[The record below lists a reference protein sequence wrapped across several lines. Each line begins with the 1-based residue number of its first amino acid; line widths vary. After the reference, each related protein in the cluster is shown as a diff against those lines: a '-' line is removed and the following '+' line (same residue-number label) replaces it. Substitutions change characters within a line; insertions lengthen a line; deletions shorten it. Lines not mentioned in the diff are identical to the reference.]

1 MTLARYLIRRVYHSI
16 PTLIGALLFIFI
28 LVRVL
33 PGDPARLIAGPE
45 ALEEDVQRIR
55 EQLGLNKPIYI
66 QFVDYVSTILRGDF
80 GRSIKFGTPVINE
93 ILFRLPYTIALALV
107 AEAIAVSV
115 ALPLGILSALKPNS
129 KVSYITSVISLIGAS
144 TPSFWIALIL
154 IYVFSVSL
162 KLLPSSGAESPRHI
176 VLPAITLS
184 LLLMGN
190 LTRIT
195 RSSVIDALSSNHVLT
210 AVAKGLKDRVVIM
223 RHVLKNALIP
233 IITIMGLQVGNLLG
247 GAIITETVFAWPG
260 IGSLLIDA
268 IFFRDYILIQ
278 GIILFMVLTFII
290 INIVVDVIYAYVDPR
305 IRDVLWRMS

>member
-1 MTLARYLIRRVYHSI
+1 VYHSI

-195 RSSVIDALSSNHVLT
+195 RSSVIEALSSNHVLT

>member
-1 MTLARYLIRRVYHSI
+1 MTLARYLVRRVWHSI

-55 EQLGLNKPIYI
+55 EQLGLDRPLYI
-66 QFVDYVSTILRGDF
+66 QFIDYVSTILKGDF

-93 ILFRLPYTIALALV
+93 ILFRLPYTIVLALV
-107 AEAIAVSV
+107 AEVIAVAV
-115 ALPLGILSALKPNS
+115 ALPLGILSALRPNS
-129 KVSYITSVISLIGAS
+129 KTSYITSIISLVGAS
-144 TPSFWIALIL
+144 TPVFWIALIL

-162 KLLPSSGAESPRHI
+162 RLLPSSGAESPRHI
-176 VLPAITLS
+176 ILPAITLS
-184 LLLMGN
+184 LVLMGN

-195 RSSVIDALSSNHVLT
+195 RSSVIEVLSSNHVLT
-210 AVAKGLKDRVVIM
+210 AVAKGLKDRVIVI

-233 IITIMGLQVGNLLG
+233 IVTIMGLQIGNLLG

-268 IFFRDYILIQ
+268 IFFRDYTLIQ
-278 GIILFMVLTFII
+278 GIILFMVLVFII
-290 INIVVDVIYAYVDPR
+290 INIVVDIIYAYIDPR
-305 IRDVLWRMS
+305 IRDVLWRTS